1 MNNPS
6 DSTKVRYKFQVWKI
20 GQQRVRSGLVSLSR
34 PRCTRYPED
43 IYGLFRE
50 YLTSHGNS
58 MNVHCISLGCQY
70 QSKVGPG
77 SNDGRIYRLMTL
89 VMDGCCLWLAA
100 FKIGSDENNR
110 PVSGGWCW
118 RLVRV
123 WTRFKVTAF
132 ICSWLNL
139 SSRKRRCQ
147 IEHSVDGTNK
157 IKKKQFGWCTQT
169 SESVGHVNY
178 KLHMFLQVFISVR
191 WNHGQQV

>member
-1 MNNPS
+1 
-6 DSTKVRYKFQVWKI
+6 
-20 GQQRVRSGLVSLSR
+20 
-34 PRCTRYPED
+34 
-43 IYGLFRE
+43 
-50 YLTSHGNS
+50 

-100 FKIGSDENNR
+100 FKIGSDENSR
-110 PVSGGWCW
+110 LVSGGWCW
-118 RLVRV
+118 RLVWV

-157 IKKKQFGWCTQT
+157 IKKKPIRMMHADQWICRSRQLQVAHVSAGVHFGEVEPRSAGLRRVMHDQ
-169 SESVGHVNY
+169 SESWHSVTVGGNWKTLCSMPSPSGH
-178 KLHMFLQVFISVR
+178 LFIPDAEEEKVSGYAQ
-191 WNHGQQV
+191 WP